1 MTPMDTRELLGSF
14 YDEEFGFR
22 LTNFSIKP
30 VHVANGLARSLSGR
44 TYDTTAVTRLVRRYV
59 RNQRL
64 GVDVERYPNAEVLAD
79 YARAFASTR
88 GHEPDALKVTRLRA
102 LAFDVLAADGAVFP
116 TLQSFTLSNE
126 RFVTGDPSDVRM
138 GMFLSRLL
146 TAEPTARTEAATYL
160 LELLQSESDPW
171 TTLAL
176 PMLAF
181 GGAREES
188 LGTEIA
194 ERIAKSDHLF
204 EAANGQLA
212 SPMLRNLRDAYDRL
226 ARFERQSGSK
236 LNSLRRLMLFGC
248 FVLYVHAV
256 SRWSE
261 REDDKPRP
269 PILLDL
275 FDGDLISVADASRA
289 TLRAAGDAI
298 EGVIR
303 SRFHEHVITEYG
315 TTDNQIRT
323 ALAEQGLADGL
334 PYCDRHREN
343 TAGRGAC
350 PLCHGHLVAV
360 RYRIY
365 CDGGTDPSDAL
376 ARAMAED
383 GIDREKEAPIGSLI
397 ELGRRAGFL
406 APWSN
411 QGRGGKLR
419 KRYTATAEFL
429 ETLVAATVEPDEPAE
444 FPEFLERLRHHF
456 GVVVGRPED
465 DAVIRHTNLRDEEF
479 WPPIVSINEE
489 DLRRN
494 VEEFRELL
502 VESGYAKAYADGRT
516 MVTTRPE
523 GTL

>member
-1 MTPMDTRELLGSF
+1 VTSVATKELLESVF
-14 YDEEFGFR
+14 DEEFGFR

-30 VHVANGLARSLSGR
+30 VHVANGLARSLAGR

-59 RNQRL
+59 RNQKL
-64 GVDVERYPNAEVLAD
+64 GVDVERFPNAEVLAD
-79 YARAFASTR
+79 YASAFATSK
-88 GHEPDALKVTRLRA
+88 GHEPDALKVTRLRS

-116 TLQSFTLSNE
+116 TQQSFTLSNE
-126 RFVTGDPSDVRM
+126 RFITADLSDVRM
-138 GMFLSRLL
+138 GLFLSRLL
-146 TAEPTARTEAATYL
+146 TAEPNDRMEAADYL
-160 LELLQSESDPW
+160 RELLRSEGDPW

-176 PMLAF
+176 PVLGF
-181 GGAREES
+181 GGAREEVPS
-188 LGTEIA
+188 AEVS

-204 EAANGQLA
+204 ETSGGQLV
-212 SPMLRNLRDAYDRL
+212 SPTLRNLRSAYDRL
-226 ARFERQSGSK
+226 ASFERHSGSK

-256 SRWSE
+256 ARWSE
-261 REDDKPRP
+261 RDDHAPRP

-275 FDGDLISVADASRA
+275 FDGTLISVADASRA
-289 TLRAAGDAI
+289 TLRAASDVI
-298 EGVIR
+298 DGVIR
-303 SRFHEHVITEYG
+303 SRFHEHVISEYG
-315 TTDNQIRT
+315 TTGNQIEAALLESGLGDGVAALYRT
-323 ALAEQGLADGL
+323 
-334 PYCDRHREN
+334 YCE
-343 TAGRGAC
+343 
-350 PLCHGHLVAV
+350 
-360 RYRIY
+360 
-365 CDGGTDPSDAL
+365 GGTEPPDAL

-383 GIDREKEAPIGSLI
+383 AVEREAPIGSLI

-429 ETLVAATVEPDEPAE
+429 ETLVAATVEPGDPIE
-444 FPEFLERLRHHF
+444 FPEFLERLRESF

-465 DAVIRHTNLRDEEF
+465 DSVIRHTNLRDDEF
-479 WPPIVSINEE
+479 WPAVVSINEE

-494 VEEFRELL
+494 VEEFRDLL

-523 GTL
+523 GSL

>member
-1 MTPMDTRELLGSF
+1 MTPVDTKDLLESVF
-14 YDEEFGFR
+14 DEEFGFR

-30 VHVANGLARSLSGR
+30 VHVANGLARALAGR

-64 GVDVERYPNAEVLAD
+64 GVDEERYPNAEIIAD
-79 YARAFASTR
+79 YASAFASSN
-88 GHEPDALKVTRLRA
+88 GHGPDALKVTRLRS

-116 TLQSFTLSNE
+116 TQQSFTLSNE
-126 RFVTGDPSDVRM
+126 RFITTDLSDVRM
-138 GMFLSRLL
+138 GLFLSRLL
-146 TAEPTARTEAATYL
+146 TAEPEGRIEAADYL
-160 LELLQSESDPW
+160 RELLQSESDPW

-176 PMLAF
+176 PVLEF
-181 GGAREES
+181 GDAREETPS
-188 LGTEIA
+188 AEVA
-194 ERIAKSDHLF
+194 ERIAKSGHLF
-204 EAANGQLA
+204 ETSNGELV
-212 SPMLRNLRDAYDRL
+212 SPTLRNLRDAYDRL
-226 ARFERQSGSK
+226 ARFERHSGSK

-248 FVLYVHAV
+248 FVLHVHAV

-261 REDDKPRP
+261 REDHAPRP

-275 FDGDLISVADASRA
+275 FDGTLVSVAVASRA

-298 EGVIR
+298 DGVIR
-303 SRFHEHVITEYG
+303 SRFHEHVVAEYG
-315 TTDNQIRT
+315 TTGKQIDA
-323 ALAEQGLADGL
+323 ALLESGLGDRVEA
-334 PYCDRHREN
+334 PYA
-343 TAGRGAC
+343 T
-350 PLCHGHLVAV
+350 
-360 RYRIY
+360 Y
-365 CDGGTDPSDAL
+365 CEGGTEPADAL

-383 GIDREKEAPIGSLI
+383 AVDREREAPIGSLI

-429 ETLVAATVEPDEPAE
+429 ETLVAATIEPDDPAE
-444 FPEFLERLRHHF
+444 FPEFLERLRDYF

-479 WPPIVSINEE
+479 WPPVVSINEE

-523 GTL
+523 GSL

>member
-1 MTPMDTRELLGSF
+1 MTTVGTKDLLEAF
-14 YDEEFGFR
+14 EDEDFGFR

-30 VHVANGLARSLSGR
+30 VHVANGLARALAGR

-59 RNQRL
+59 RNQKL
-64 GVDVERYPNAEVLAD
+64 GVDVEKYPNAEFIAD
-79 YARAFASTR
+79 YAAAFASSR
-88 GHEPDALKVTRLRA
+88 GHEPDVLKVTRLRS
-102 LAFDVLAADGAVFP
+102 LAFDVLNADGAVFP
-116 TLQSFTLSNE
+116 TQASFTLSNE
-126 RFVTGDPSDVRM
+126 RFVTGDLSDVRM
-138 GMFLSRLL
+138 GLFLSRLL
-146 TAEPTARTEAATYL
+146 TAEPVERTDAATYL

-176 PMLAF
+176 PVLEF
-181 GGAREES
+181 GEPREEAMS
-188 LGTEIA
+188 GDVA
-194 ERIAKSDHLF
+194 ERVARSAPLF
-204 EAANGQLA
+204 ESSNGRLLSPTLA
-212 SPMLRNLRDAYDRL
+212 SLRDAYDRL

-248 FVLYVHAV
+248 FVLHVHAV

-261 REDDKPRP
+261 REDHAPRP

-275 FDGDLISVADASRA
+275 FDGTLVSVADASRA
-289 TLRAAGDAI
+289 TLRAAGDAM
-298 EGVIR
+298 EGLIR
-303 SRFHEHVITEYG
+303 SRFLEFVVAQYG
-315 TTDNQIRT
+315 TTTKQIEA
-323 ALAEQGLADGL
+323 ALPESDIGDRIQRAYQT
-334 PYCDRHREN
+334 YCN
-343 TAGRGAC
+343 
-350 PLCHGHLVAV
+350 
-360 RYRIY
+360 
-365 CDGGTDPSDAL
+365 GGTEPSAAL

-383 GIDREKEAPIGSLI
+383 AIDREREAPIGSLV

-429 ETLVAATVEPDEPAE
+429 ETMVAATIEPDDPAE
-444 FPEFLERLRHHF
+444 FPEFLDRLRDYF

-465 DAVIRHTNLRDEEF
+465 DAIIRHTNLRDEEF
-479 WPPIVSINEE
+479 WPAVVSINEE

-494 VEEFRELL
+494 VEEFRQLL

-523 GTL
+523 GSL

>member
-1 MTPMDTRELLGSF
+1 LSPVETKALLESI

-30 VHVANGLARSLSGR
+30 VHVANGVARALSGR

-59 RNQRL
+59 RNQKL
-64 GVDVERYPNAEVLAD
+64 GVDEERYPNAEVIAD
-79 YARAFASTR
+79 YGGAFASPR
-88 GHEPDALKVTRLRA
+88 GHAPDALRLTRLRS

-116 TLQSFTLSNE
+116 TQQSFTLSNE
-126 RFVTGDPSDVRM
+126 RFITDDLSDVRM
-138 GMFLSRLL
+138 GLFLSRLL

-160 LELLQSESDPW
+160 RELLQSESDPW

-176 PMLAF
+176 PMLEF
-181 GGAREES
+181 GDPREEAPS
-188 LGTEIA
+188 PEVA
-194 ERIAKSDHLF
+194 ERIAKSAHLF
-204 EAANGQLA
+204 EASNGQLV
-212 SPMLRNLRDAYDRL
+212 SPTLRNLRDAYDRL
-226 ARFERQSGSK
+226 ARFERHSGSK

-248 FVLYVHAV
+248 FVLYVHSV

-261 REDDKPRP
+261 REDHAPRP

-275 FDGDLISVADASRA
+275 FDGTVISVADASRA

-298 EGVIR
+298 EGTIR
-303 SRFHEHVITEYG
+303 CHFREYVVADYG
-315 TTDNQIRT
+315 TTGEQIE
-323 ALAEQGLADGL
+323 AAIPEHGLG
-334 PYCDRHREN
+334 DRV
-343 TAGRGAC
+343 
-350 PLCHGHLVAV
+350 VAS
-360 RYRIY
+360 YRMY
-365 CDGGTDPSDAL
+365 HDGGTEAADAL
-376 ARAMAED
+376 TRAIAED
-383 GIDREKEAPIGSLI
+383 AIDREREAPIGSLV

-429 ETLVAATVEPDEPAE
+429 ETLVAATVEPDHPAE
-444 FPEFLERLRHHF
+444 FPEFLERLRDYF

-465 DAVIRHTNLRDEEF
+465 DAIIRHTNLSDYEF
-479 WPPIVSINEE
+479 WPAIVSINEE

-494 VEEFRELL
+494 VEEFRKLL

-516 MVTTRPE
+516 MVTTAPE
-523 GTL
+523 GSL

>member
-1 MTPMDTRELLGSF
+1 VTDTKALLETV
-14 YDEEFGFR
+14 YDEEFGF
-22 LTNFSIKP
+22 LMTNFSIKP
-30 VHVANGLARSLSGR
+30 VHLANGLARGLTGR
-44 TYDTTAVTRLVRRYV
+44 TYDVTAVTRLVRRYV
-59 RNQRL
+59 RNQKL
-64 GVDVERYPNAEVLAD
+64 GVDEERYPNSEILSE
-79 YARAFASTR
+79 YAVAFAGPK
-88 GHEPDALKVTRLRA
+88 GHNPDTLRVTRLRS

-116 TLQSFTLSNE
+116 TQQSFTLSNE
-126 RFVTGDPSDVRM
+126 RFVTRDPSDVGM
-138 GMFLSRLL
+138 GLFLARLL
-146 TAEPTARTEAATYL
+146 TAEPITRTEAADYL
-160 LELLQSESDPW
+160 REMLQSEGDPW

-176 PMLAF
+176 PVLEF
-181 GGAREES
+181 GEAREDTASPEV
-188 LGTEIA
+188 E
-194 ERIAKSDHLF
+194 ERIAKSAHLLD
-204 EAANGQLA
+204 ASGGQLM
-212 SPMLRNLRDAYDRL
+212 SPALRNLRDAYDRL
-226 ARFERQSGSK
+226 ARFERHSGSK

-248 FVLYVHAV
+248 FVLHVHCI

-261 REDDKPRP
+261 REGHAPRP

-275 FDGDLISVADASRA
+275 FDGTLVSVADASRA

-298 EGVIR
+298 DGVVR
-303 SRFHEHVITEYG
+303 SRFHETVASEFG
-315 TTDNQIRT
+315 TTAKQIAK
-323 ALAEQGLADGL
+323 ALPGAKLG
-334 PYCDRHREN
+334 DRVDVLYQ
-343 TAGRGAC
+343 T
-350 PLCHGHLVAV
+350 
-360 RYRIY
+360 Y
-365 CDGGTDPSDAL
+365 CDGGTDPADAL

-383 GIDREKEAPIGSLI
+383 AVDREREAPIGSLI

-429 ETLVAATVEPDEPAE
+429 ETLVAATVEPDDPVE
-444 FPEFLERLRHHF
+444 FPEFLGRLRDHF

-479 WPPIVSINEE
+479 WPALVSINEE

-523 GTL
+523 GSL

>member
-1 MTPMDTRELLGSF
+1 VTGVDTKEFLESVF
-14 YDEEFGFR
+14 DEEFGFR

-30 VHVANGLARSLSGR
+30 VHVANGLARSLTRR

-64 GVDVERYPNAEVLAD
+64 GIDEERYPNAEVIAD
-79 YARAFASTR
+79 YSKAFPTSG
-88 GHEPDALKVTRLRA
+88 GHEPDALKVTRLRS

-116 TLQSFTLSNE
+116 TQQSFTLSNE
-126 RFVTGDPSDVRM
+126 RFITGDLSDVRM
-138 GMFLSRLL
+138 GVFLSRLL
-146 TAEPTARTEAATYL
+146 TAEPTGRTDAATYIR
-160 LELLQSESDPW
+160 ELLQSESDPW

-176 PMLAF
+176 PVLEF
-181 GGAREES
+181 GDAREEVPND
-188 LGTEIA
+188 EVA

-204 EAANGQLA
+204 EASSGQLA
-212 SPMLRNLRDAYDRL
+212 SPTLRNLRDAYDRL
-226 ARFERQSGSK
+226 ARFERKSGSK

-256 SRWSE
+256 SRWAE
-261 REDDKPRP
+261 REDHAPRP

-275 FDGDLISVADASRA
+275 FDGTLISVADASRA
-289 TLRAAGDAI
+289 TLRSAGDAI

-303 SRFHEHVITEYG
+303 SRFHEHVVAEYG
-315 TTDNQIRT
+315 TTGKQIDA
-323 ALAEQGLADGL
+323 ALSESGLG
-334 PYCDRHREN
+334 DRVE
-343 TAGRGAC
+343 A
-350 PLCHGHLVAV
+350 LCHT
-360 RYRIY
+360 YRE
-365 CDGGTDPSDAL
+365 GGTGAPDAL

-383 GIDREKEAPIGSLI
+383 AIDREREAPIGSLI

-429 ETLVAATVEPDEPAE
+429 ETLVAATVEPDDPAE
-444 FPEFLERLRHHF
+444 FPEFLERLRDYF
-456 GVVVGRPED
+456 GVVLGRPED
-465 DAVIRHTNLRDEEF
+465 DRVIRHTNLRDEEF
-479 WPPIVSINEE
+479 WPALVSINEA

-494 VEEFRELL
+494 VEEFRERL

-523 GTL
+523 GSV

>member
-1 MTPMDTRELLGSF
+1 MTTTDTKELLHSF
-14 YDEEFGFR
+14 YDEEFGFL

-30 VHVANGLARSLSGR
+30 VHVANGLARALTGR

-59 RNQRL
+59 RNQTL
-64 GVDVERYPNAEVLAD
+64 GVDEERNPNAEVLAE
-79 YARAFASTR
+79 YAAAFAGPR
-88 GHEPDALKVTRLRA
+88 GHEPDALKVTRLRS

-116 TLQSFTLSNE
+116 TQQSFTLSNE
-126 RFVTGDPSDVRM
+126 RFITRDPSDVGM
-138 GMFLSRLL
+138 GLFLARLL
-146 TAEPTARTEAATYL
+146 TTEPASRADAASYL
-160 LELLQSESDPW
+160 RELLQSEDDPW

-176 PMLAF
+176 PVLEF
-181 GGAREES
+181 GEAREDAPSDDVRGRIDKSAHLLEVS
-188 LGTEIA
+188 DGEI
-194 ERIAKSDHLF
+194 L
-204 EAANGQLA
+204 
-212 SPMLRNLRDAYDRL
+212 SPTLRNLRHAYDRL
-226 ARFERQSGSK
+226 ARFERHSGSK

-256 SRWSE
+256 ARWSE
-261 REDDKPRP
+261 AEGHAPRP

-275 FDGDLISVADASRA
+275 FDGTLVSVADASRA

-298 EGVIR
+298 EGVMR
-303 SRFHEHVITEYG
+303 SRFHEHVTAELG
-315 TTDNQIRT
+315 TTGKQIEA
-323 ALAEQGLADGL
+323 ALLDSRLGERVKAS
-334 PYCDRHREN
+334 YS
-343 TAGRGAC
+343 T
-350 PLCHGHLVAV
+350 
-360 RYRIY
+360 YR
-365 CDGGTDPSDAL
+365 DGGTEPSDAL

-383 GIDREKEAPIGSLI
+383 AIDREREAPIGSLV

-429 ETLVAATVEPDEPAE
+429 ETLVAATVEPDDPAE
-444 FPEFLERLRHHF
+444 FPEFLERLRDYF

-465 DAVIRHTNLRDEEF
+465 DAIIRHTNLHDEEF
-479 WPPIVSINEE
+479 WPAIVSINEE

-523 GTL
+523 GSL

>member
-1 MTPMDTRELLGSF
+1 VTSVDTNKLLESV

-30 VHVANGLARSLSGR
+30 VHVANGLARALAGGR

-59 RNQRL
+59 RKQKL
-64 GVDVERYPNAEVLAD
+64 GLDEEIYPNAEVIAD
-79 YARAFASTR
+79 YASAFASLR
-88 GHEPDALKVTRLRA
+88 GHEPDALRVTRLRS

-116 TLQSFTLSNE
+116 TQQSFTLSNE
-126 RFVTGDPSDVRM
+126 RFITGDLSDVRM
-138 GMFLSRLL
+138 GLFLSRLL
-146 TAEPTARTEAATYL
+146 TTEPVDRIEAATYL
-160 LELLQSESDPW
+160 RELLQSESDPW

-176 PMLAF
+176 PMLEF
-181 GGAREES
+181 GDAREEAP
-188 LGTEIA
+188 GAEVV
-194 ERIAKSDHLF
+194 ERIAKSEHLF
-204 EAANGQLA
+204 EVSNGYLA
-212 SPMLRNLRDAYDRL
+212 SPILRNLRDAYDRL
-226 ARFERQSGSK
+226 ARFERHSGSK

-261 REDDKPRP
+261 REEHTPRP

-275 FDGDLISVADASRA
+275 FDGTLISVANASRA

-298 EGVIR
+298 DGVIR
-303 SRFHEHVITEYG
+303 SRFHEHVVAEYG
-315 TTDNQIRT
+315 TTGKQIDA
-323 ALAEQGLADGL
+323 ALLESSLGDRVAALYRA
-334 PYCDRHREN
+334 YC
-343 TAGRGAC
+343 G
-350 PLCHGHLVAV
+350 
-360 RYRIY
+360 
-365 CDGGTDPSDAL
+365 GGTEPPDAL

-383 GIDREKEAPIGSLI
+383 AIDRGAPIGSLI

-411 QGRGGKLR
+411 HGPGGKLR

-444 FPEFLERLRHHF
+444 FPEFLERLRENF

-465 DAVIRHTNLRDEEF
+465 DVVIRHTNLRDEEF
-479 WPPIVSINEE
+479 WPPLVSINEE

-494 VEEFRELL
+494 VERFRELL

-523 GTL
+523 GSL

>member
-1 MTPMDTRELLGSF
+1 MTPIDTKELLRSV
-14 YDEEFGFR
+14 YDEEFGFW

-30 VHVANGLARSLSGR
+30 VHVANGLARALAGR

-64 GVDVERYPNAEVLAD
+64 GVDEERYPNAEVIAD
-79 YARAFASTR
+79 YAAAFATSR
-88 GHEPDALKVTRLRA
+88 GHEPDALKVTRLRS

-116 TLQSFTLSNE
+116 TQQSFTLSNE
-126 RFVTGDPSDVRM
+126 RFITGDLSDVRM
-138 GMFLSRLL
+138 GLFLSRLL
-146 TAEPTARTEAATYL
+146 TAEPAGRVEAATYL
-160 LELLQSESDPW
+160 RELLQSESDPW

-176 PMLAF
+176 PVLEF
-181 GGAREES
+181 GDAREDAPSAEVV
-188 LGTEIA
+188 
-194 ERIAKSDHLF
+194 ERITKSGHLF
-204 EAANGQLA
+204 EASNGHLV
-212 SPMLRNLRDAYDRL
+212 SPTLRNLRDAYDRL
-226 ARFERQSGSK
+226 ARFERNSGSK

-261 REDDKPRP
+261 REEHAPRP

-275 FDGDLISVADASRA
+275 FDGTVISVADASRA

-298 EGVIR
+298 DGVIR
-303 SRFHEHVITEYG
+303 SRFHEHVVGEYG
-315 TTDNQIRT
+315 TTGKQIDAALLDSGLGDRVAAQYRT
-323 ALAEQGLADGL
+323 
-334 PYCDRHREN
+334 
-343 TAGRGAC
+343 
-350 PLCHGHLVAV
+350 
-360 RYRIY
+360 Y
-365 CDGGTDPSDAL
+365 CDGGTEHADAL
-376 ARAMAED
+376 ARAMVED
-383 GIDREKEAPIGSLI
+383 AIDREREAPIGSLI

-429 ETLVAATVEPDEPAE
+429 ETLVAATVDPDDPVE
-444 FPEFLERLRHHF
+444 FPEFLERLRESF

-465 DAVIRHTNLRDEEF
+465 DTLIRHTNLRDEEF
-479 WPPIVSINEE
+479 WPAVVSINEE

-523 GTL
+523 GSL